1 MNDKKEQKI
10 DDLLKNYPNL
20 KKFDE
25 FYKDQKN
32 IKKLNIFY
40 KKPNVD
46 LLNCQI
52 DFDQFDKKY
61 NLNKYSHKNE
71 KEEPKNVLK
80 ELNVSK
86 KYDFDKIS
94 KDDLNYYFTLVNHY
108 HQKIYGGNIFV
119 KGVNG
124 PIEKALDLLKQCQ
137 YNTRLALAKILFPV
151 MDRMGGLSEF
161 ENPSLIIP
169 QAMDSRVNL
178 NEKKMEIEEEKK
190 NNNNMK
196 ENIVS
201 KEDEIKKNIKINNE
215 LVNIQKKLIKNSPSI
230 YLSFA
235 LNDLIGADKAQK
247 EKWLQ
252 YIIDQVNNKVEYKYL
267 KTLIEISNKMKLD
280 LPDNIMKEKSNSET
294 LSNKIKKILEN
305 KEYDLDNLKS
315 LYDIAETQRVQTEEF
330 KNLKEII
337 KRGEEWEEKVNYIK
351 EKCIE
356 YDELKS
362 LYNEANILPFE
373 LNEDLYN
380 HINDRYT
387 RSQKWMELYSELL
400 KMSKVKSSNK
410 SNNENKT
417 ENSLNLLEKMIKT
430 ANEVLKI
437 TSPEVKLLIENYNYL
452 KETEKEIREILNEPN
467 KEITKDMLKTFLNKL
482 NESKFTIELHDEIE
496 DRLNIM
502 EWRENIREYIN
513 NNNRSEEIDKNNE
526 SEISKIFG
534 IKHKIILK
542 NKVFKFLIK
551 EAESKKLLNYE
562 DVKAFVDND
571 KVVEEWIE
579 KIEPIFYNDKQ
590 REKISAKNLL
600 KEITNSNY
608 CLKFDDFLKYYEEGQ
623 NLILINEECEELL
636 NKCKDIK
643 DLYDEI
649 KVSLNDNQS
658 ILDFNKLK
666 LFGDR
671 ISQYNIICNEFDNAL
686 KELNLGQEWQENA
699 KKFCDEYTKAN
710 NNKFTFY
717 YLCEN
722 INDENENIAIDYDKI
737 DPKLFN
743 QYRNDNMK
751 IIEKYLK
758 ENKIFFDD
766 LLKLTKNVPSYLKNT
781 GESTNLSNFQLL
793 SELSMNKHIQLNS
806 AEQILSYIEKTQGIC
821 ISKENIKNWFN
832 MYKIK
837 TWNQAVKLKLY
848 LPNAESL
855 LTEVESL
862 QKIKQNDIVT
872 ETINME
878 DVQNLYNKV
887 NITKEWVNKTK
898 QFLSKK
904 EKTIS
909 DLIARAEESKH
920 LPLTSKA
927 IDEFIKFKNDIENNI
942 NEIKKIKNEKKDFKF
957 IEELYKKFG
966 NNKFT
971 DCEEYLFI
979 KSLYDFGIKWT
990 ENAKKIINSRQL
1002 CQLYFKNKI
1011 PLEDGTIIENNENPD
1026 KNKLIYPNIENNNV
1040 SKSEPLV
1047 FREQNLNNIIN
1058 ESTVKSNRFILGEN
1072 QFLNNN
1078 LSNFL
1083 SRKRSHDNT
1092 NNNNTNNN
1100 NNVND
1105 IDNAYPNNSNN
1116 DIHNKTINQDDYKPN
1131 NNDMEENKALIIDR
1145 NNTISLKEINISNN
1159 TLKTNEN
1166 NAEKEVNEKDNI
1178 INDSTEIE
1186 YHQSDNVK
1194 KYYLNQPL
1202 QKDECANL
1210 LSLINNKEYLPL
1222 IPQTESNNSK
1232 LNYYTRSHSVM
1243 QTHNNNGNNN
1253 LNNNNQKMGL
1263 IEEPQ
1268 ITQEQIQ
1275 KFIDMNY
1282 YQRYNYLRS
1291 NLIFH
1296 DDNKE
1301 EYCICRKG
1309 DDSVNYMI
1317 ICEKCKEWFHGKCLG
1332 MPKSVA
1338 DKISNYY
1345 CLCCTRKYDLPKEY
1359 YHKQFFEIK
1368 RISMNDLIL
1377 MIEEGKKANCFF
1389 EEIEILEDIKIR
1401 AEIWNKK
1408 YYKLLEE
1415 VTAYYNKKNVDC
1427 LNEEL
1432 EKKLE
1437 IIYLESEAIQI
1448 ELNTFLHPIIF
1459 LKHNEWFKGVNKEL
1473 NSNKNN
1479 EENIK
1484 NYIKNSYFIFN
1495 LNVKNYI
1502 TKPKLEENY
1511 YNRIYQLADYKLNIL
1526 FDVYNII
1533 HQNDGEDNS
1542 ISTKEKNKRK

>member
-1 MNDKKEQKI
+1 M
-10 DDLLKNYPNL
+10 
-20 KKFDE
+20 
-25 FYKDQKN
+25 
-32 IKKLNIFY
+32 
-40 KKPNVD
+40 
-46 LLNCQI
+46 
-52 DFDQFDKKY
+52 
-61 NLNKYSHKNE
+61 
-71 KEEPKNVLK
+71 
-80 ELNVSK
+80 
-86 KYDFDKIS
+86 
-94 KDDLNYYFTLVNHY
+94 
-108 HQKIYGGNIFV
+108 
-119 KGVNG
+119 
-124 PIEKALDLLKQCQ
+124 
-137 YNTRLALAKILFPV
+137 
-151 MDRMGGLSEF
+151 
-161 ENPSLIIP
+161 
-169 QAMDSRVNL
+169 
-178 NEKKMEIEEEKK
+178 
-190 NNNNMK
+190 
-196 ENIVS
+196 
-201 KEDEIKKNIKINNE
+201 
-215 LVNIQKKLIKNSPSI
+215 
-230 YLSFA
+230 
-235 LNDLIGADKAQK
+235 
-247 EKWLQ
+247 
-252 YIIDQVNNKVEYKYL
+252 
-267 KTLIEISNKMKLD
+267 
-280 LPDNIMKEKSNSET
+280 
-294 LSNKIKKILEN
+294 
-305 KEYDLDNLKS
+305 
-315 LYDIAETQRVQTEEF
+315 
-330 KNLKEII
+330 
-337 KRGEEWEEKVNYIK
+337 
-351 EKCIE
+351 
-356 YDELKS
+356 
-362 LYNEANILPFE
+362 
-373 LNEDLYN
+373 
-380 HINDRYT
+380 
-387 RSQKWMELYSELL
+387 
-400 KMSKVKSSNK
+400 
-410 SNNENKT
+410 
-417 ENSLNLLEKMIKT
+417 
-430 ANEVLKI
+430 
-437 TSPEVKLLIENYNYL
+437 
-452 KETEKEIREILNEPN
+452 
-467 KEITKDMLKTFLNKL
+467 
-482 NESKFTIELHDEIE
+482 
-496 DRLNIM
+496 
-502 EWRENIREYIN
+502 
-513 NNNRSEEIDKNNE
+513 
-526 SEISKIFG
+526 
-534 IKHKIILK
+534 
-542 NKVFKFLIK
+542 
-551 EAESKKLLNYE
+551 
-562 DVKAFVDND
+562 
-571 KVVEEWIE
+571 
-579 KIEPIFYNDKQ
+579 
-590 REKISAKNLL
+590 

-722 INDENENIAIDYDKI
+722 INDENENIVIDYDKI

-1092 NNNNTNNN
+1092 NNNNNI
-1100 NNVND
+1100 ND

-1116 DIHNKTINQDDYKPN
+1116 DIHNKTINKDDYKPN

-1145 NNTISLKEINISNN
+1145 NNSISLKEINISNN